1 MRAQLPLSATA
12 VGGGHTKIAP
22 LGDTA
27 ASRAGLW
34 QKPRRIGDYQIEVV
48 LGQGGIG
55 VVYRATDPQLVRD
68 VAIKI
73 LRPAFADDAS
83 MRERFLRK
91 ARTAAALR
99 NDHVVA
105 IYGVG
110 LHAEQPYLVMEY
122 VAGGSLADRLKRK
135 GKLSCEEVTRLGIEV
150 AKGAGGG
157 TRQRNRAPRR
167 QTGKHPVGCGNGS
180 L

>member
-1 MRAQLPLSATA
+1 SGRLSDSQQSDVERHIDECPECQSRLQSLADIDSVMPKSLPPPGLKAAADSARLGEVIVRMRAQLPLSATA
-12 VGGGHTKIAP
+12 VGDGHTKIAP
-22 LGDTA
+22 LGNTT

-83 MRERFLRK
+83 IGERFLRE

-110 LHAEQPYLVMEY
+110 VHAEQPYLVME
-122 VAGGSLADRLKRK
+122 
-135 GKLSCEEVTRLGIEV
+135 
-150 AKGAGGG
+150 
-157 TRQRNRAPRR
+157 
-167 QTGKHPVGCGNGS
+167 
-180 L
+180 